1 MLVMLLNLP
10 NMSPKDAAPDLNWSS
25 ILIPSNISIQVWF
38 QDRDFINLLQSPEE
52 FRVAGID
59 VTVPKLPHVYH
70 RDIETKT
77 FLFYSVCSQ

>member
-59 VTVPKLPHVYH
+59 VTVPKTAPRVPQGYRNQNVLV
-70 RDIETKT
+70 
-77 FLFYSVCSQ
+77 LFCL